1 MLAPGDCNHSTWNNC
16 RWTIPF
22 LWYWWNWF
30 TRVSVVLL
38 VLMSIDTCV
47 IAFRR
52 SYTYTLARRQ
62 SRHFLKETEA
72 ALCDGKFDGVSNAA
86 KKYAVSPVASV
97 MIEGIQTFA
106 SVPAQ
111 TPDREAAY
119 LAERACERARGVLV
133 AGLAKGLATLR
144 SIALLA
150 PFIGLGGTCI
160 AVLGAFREIDM
171 EKTVAMMV
179 IALGIAQSLIPT
191 ALGLSVGIIA
201 VWFHNHLS
209 RRVELIGSDMLQ
221 AENDLLDL
229 LKTHPKW
236 RHERHGLQAKRSQ
249 TLFTTE
255 VPWWEVPYDR
265 QRPLLIQVWGCA
277 AVLAILLLHSC

>member
-1 MLAPGDCNHSTWNNC
+1 M
-16 RWTIPF
+16 
-22 LWYWWNWF
+22 Y
-30 TRVSVVLL
+30 
-38 VLMSIDTCV
+38 
-47 IAFRR
+47 
-52 SYTYTLARRQ
+52 
-62 SRHFLKETEA
+62 
-72 ALCDGKFDGVSNAA
+72 
-86 KKYAVSPVASV
+86 
-97 MIEGIQTFA
+97 
-106 SVPAQ
+106 
-111 TPDREAAY
+111 
-119 LAERACERARGVLV
+119 
-133 AGLAKGLATLR
+133 
-144 SIALLA
+144 
-150 PFIGLGGTCI
+150 

-236 RHERHGLQAKRSQ
+236 RHERHGLEAKGGQ
-249 TLFTTE
+249 TLLTTE